1 MKRQDFNMDMPK
13 IVIHVDDWAALGNDA
28 TQVRTAVFV
37 QEQGIAPEDEWD
49 DADQTAVH
57 VVAYDELGQAIG
69 TGRLLRH
76 NSRAW
81 RIGRMAV
88 HRTLRGAHV
97 GQHLLAALIDAA
109 RQAGYAEV
117 MLHAQRSA
125 EGFYQRQGFTPR
137 GAYFDEVGISHI
149 EMFRLL

>member
-1 MKRQDFNMDMPK
+1 MTQ
-13 IVIHVDDWAALGNDA
+13 IIIHVGDWSGLGQDAA
-28 TQVRTAVFV
+28 QVRSAVFV

-57 VVAYDELGQAIG
+57 AVAYDELGRAIG

-76 NSRAW
+76 DHKTG

-88 HRTLRGAHV
+88 QRALRGTHV
-97 GQHLLAALIDAA
+97 GQHVLQALMDAA
-109 RQAGYAEV
+109 RQASYVEV
-117 MLHAQRSA
+117 MLHAQQSA

-137 GAYFDEVGISHI
+137 GAYFDEVDIPHI
-149 EMFRLL
+149 EMFKLL